1 VPSQPLVVLTMRLLN
16 AKTLQ
21 FETFY
26 GNKQPPYAVLSHR
39 WEKREEELR
48 CQDILHGT
56 RKNTAGYS
64 KIKACCEL
72 ALKESLEY
80 VWVDTCCIDKTNS
93 VEFQEA
99 INSMFKWYK
108 NSEVCYAYLSDY
120 TVNKNQ
126 GLDEELFKESLWFS
140 RGWTL
145 QELIAPAKVV
155 FFCRDWK
162 LIGEKTDET
171 ICNLISSTTGINR
184 KVLASG
190 DLEKCSIAERMSWAS
205 KRSTTRH
212 EDIA

>member
-1 VPSQPLVVLTMRLLN
+1 LPIIGKAVPSKPLVVLTMRLLN

-26 GNKQPPYAVLSHR
+26 GNEPPYAVLSHR
-39 WEKREEELR
+39 WEKREE
-48 CQDILHGT
+48 
-56 RKNTAGYS
+56 
-64 KIKACCEL
+64 ACCEL

-171 ICNLISSTTGINR
+171 I
-184 KVLASG
+184 
-190 DLEKCSIAERMSWAS
+190 
-205 KRSTTRH
+205 
-212 EDIA
+212 

>member
-1 VPSQPLVVLTMRLLN
+1 MRLLN

-21 FETFY
+21 FKTFY
-26 GNKQPPYAVLSHR
+26 GNEQPPYAILSHR

-48 CQDILHGT
+48 CQDILDGT

-72 ALKESLEY
+72 ALKKRLEY

-93 VEFQEA
+93 VELQEA

-108 NSEVCYAYLSDY
+108 NSEVCYAHLSDY
-120 TVNKNQ
+120 TKQ
-126 GLDEELFKESLWFS
+126 GLDEEQFKGSLWFL

-145 QELIAPAKVV
+145 QELIAPTKVV
-155 FFCRDWK
+155 FFSYDWK

-171 ICNLISSTTGINR
+171 IRNLISSTTGINT

-190 DLEKCSIAERMSWAS
+190 DLENCSVAERMSWAS
-205 KRSTTRH
+205 KRSTTRD
-212 EDIA
+212 EDSA

>member
-1 VPSQPLVVLTMRLLN
+1 
-16 AKTLQ
+16 
-21 FETFY
+21 
-26 GNKQPPYAVLSHR
+26 
-39 WEKREEELR
+39 
-48 CQDILHGT
+48 
-56 RKNTAGYS
+56 
-64 KIKACCEL
+64 
-72 ALKESLEY
+72 
-80 VWVDTCCIDKTNS
+80 
-93 VEFQEA
+93 
-99 INSMFKWYK
+99 MFKWYK

-184 KVLASG
+184 KVLGIWGSREMQCCRKDVMGFRAKHNS
-190 DLEKCSIAERMSWAS
+190 A
-205 KRSTTRH
+205 
-212 EDIA
+212 